1 MGKLSVLLVCAGGN
15 STSILMKDM
24 YKHLNEDEQWHIE
37 ADAVENLI
45 NVVGK
50 YDYILVA
57 PQIAFRLNEINTIA
71 ESIDDITVLQIPSE
85 VYASCDGNRL
95 NDMIRCSLS
104 HSKDER
110 GYNTMSENAKK
121 SGFMDKLSDWM
132 MKYLVPVAN
141 KIGNQRHLASVR
153 DGLTIII
160 PATIVG
166 GFAILLAVP
175 PVPASI
181 TEGTNF
187 FYAFLLAWKSWAAA
201 NSAILMTPY
210 YLTIGIVSL
219 YAVCGVSYMLAKHYK
234 MNALNNMVS
243 ALLVYLTISGALDLE
258 TSTLSIS
265 RLGAGYMFAAMLV
278 GILVVE
284 ITRAFDVHNIKIKL
298 PDSVPPN
305 VAGPFNVLIALLFNV
320 VVFSL
325 INLLLTNLTGG
336 GIPDLIYTIFTP
348 LMHATSSLPSILIL
362 SFISGLFWF
371 FGIHGDNM
379 MSAITTPITTA
390 ALAANA
396 EAMAAGQP
404 LPYIYAGAMTAV
416 WGGWLCSNCAM
427 NILLLLTAKSGRVK
441 SLSKVAAIPAFFNI
455 AEPYVFGLP
464 EVLNLYYFIPANI
477 CMVLNISVYYFLAS
491 ANLVGRF
498 YVSLP
503 FTTPAPLQAFLASGG
518 DVKCLLLAIV
528 LLLVNMVIFF
538 PFMKAYDNSLLKEE
552 KEAEAK

>member
-1 MGKLSVLLVCAGGN
+1 MERLSILLVCAGGN
-15 STSILMKDM
+15 STSILVKDM
-24 YKHLNEDEQWHIE
+24 YKHLGEDEKWHIE
-37 ADAVENLI
+37 ADAVENLM

-57 PQIAFRLNEINTIA
+57 PQIAFRLNEINEIANTI
-71 ESIDDITVLQIPSE
+71 EGITVLQIPSE
-85 VYASCDGNRL
+85 VYASCDGEKL
-95 NDMIRCSLS
+95 NDMIRSSLS

-110 GYNTMSENAKK
+110 GYNNMSENANKAN
-121 SGFMDKLSDWM
+121 FMDKMSDWM

-141 KIGNQRHLASVR
+141 KIGNQRHLAAVR

-175 PVPASI
+175 PIPDTI

-219 YAVCGVSYMLAKHYK
+219 YAVCGVSYMLAQHYK
-234 MNALNNMVS
+234 MNPLNNMVS
-243 ALLVYLTISGALDLE
+243 ALLVYLTISGAIDLE
-258 TSTLSIS
+258 TSSLSIS

-305 VAGPFNVLIALLFNV
+305 VAGPFNVLLALLFNV
-320 VVFSL
+320 VLFSI
-325 INLLLTNLTGG
+325 INAVLTTYTGG
-336 GIPDLIYTIFTP
+336 GIPDLVYTIFTP

-362 SFISGLFWF
+362 AFISGLFWF

-396 EAMAAGQP
+396 EAVVAGQP

-416 WGGWLCSNCAM
+416 WGGWLCGNCAM
-427 NILLLLTAKSGRVK
+427 NILLLLTAKSGRAK
-441 SLSKVAAIPAFFNI
+441 SLAKVASVPAFFNI

-464 EVLNLYYFIPANI
+464 EVLNIYFFIPSNI
-477 CMVLNISVYYFLAS
+477 CMILNISVYYFLAS
-491 ANLVGRF
+491 ANIVGRF
-498 YVSLP
+498 YIDLP

-518 DVKCLLLAIV
+518 DVKCLILALV
-528 LLLVNMVIFF
+528 LLVVDMAIFF
-538 PFMKAYDNSLLKEE
+538 PFMKAYDNSLLREE
-552 KEAEAK
+552 KESATK